1 MLDVF
6 QPEPDICY
14 QTKLFFRKNYLKSLM
29 MELEDYN
36 KSFEDYLETFDED
49 INYKL
54 RSIRQQC
61 YRDFVERFNNRQKE
75 WDRTFREL
83 LKKSQEDD
91 NSVKKSID
99 LKPPNGT
106 GLDKLAGGIDLNL
119 SLPNPEL
126 TPFSTKTKEVFEH
139 DGNLKENSPNIV
151 DQKPTS
157 LEPIRVLKPSSK
169 SETKEPQQIK
179 PDSKSISKEDKE
191 FTDLNFSNNSAIKE
205 FSRIQ
210 NVLES
215 SREAFNELNT
225 NSGLRQFKTQLN
237 LFIRTQINS
246 ISNSDSQHINTKTK
260 LLTNLFTGQKVNFQD
275 RIIDASQ
282 HPQGCLFSMDLA
294 AQTFVTVGTRLVNSV
309 PAIAKSMATVIN
321 GIINNDLTLFKDLIL
336 GHLLERCPYLIPLN
350 PRLNDIPEGN
360 DREMN
365 FKIACGYCIDIK
377 TQSLES
383 EEKYLA
389 RMRSMALIYACIL
402 VQEHK
407 HQAWSWLAS
416 FLSLK
421 PQPVITAT
429 ILQAF
434 LQESSKELSTTYGCQ
449 YKKLITFIRGCYLKM
464 IEEATLGD
472 KQSFIK
478 LKNLLSD
485 DSGLI
490 ATPKMSSIFGAIRMG

>member
-1 MLDVF
+1 
-6 QPEPDICY
+6 
-14 QTKLFFRKNYLKSLM
+14 M

-49 INYKL
+49 VNYKL

-61 YRDFVERFNNRQKE
+61 YRDFVQRFNDRQKE

-91 NSVKKSID
+91 ISVKKSID
-99 LKPPNGT
+99 LKPSNGT
-106 GLDKLAGGIDLNL
+106 GLDKLASGISLNL
-119 SLPNPEL
+119 SLPTPEF
-126 TPFSTKTKEVFEH
+126 TPFSIKTKEVIKQ
-139 DGNLKENSPNIV
+139 DGSVTEKSSDVN
-151 DQKPTS
+151 QKPTS
-157 LEPIRVLKPSSK
+157 IEPIQVLKPSSK
-169 SETKEPQQIK
+169 LETKESLQIK
-179 PDSKSISKEDKE
+179 PDKKNISKEDDE
-191 FTDLNFSNNSAIKE
+191 FKDPNFSNINAIKE

-215 SREAFNELNT
+215 SRGVFNELNT
-225 NSGLRQFKTQLN
+225 NPGLKQFKTQLN

-246 ISNSDSQHINTKTK
+246 ISNSDSQHINTKTR
-260 LLTNLFTGQKVNFQD
+260 LLTNLFTGQRINFQD

-282 HPQGCLFSMDLA
+282 HPQGQIFSMDLA

-321 GIINNDLTLFKDLIL
+321 GIINNDLAIFKDLIL

-350 PRLNDIPEGN
+350 PRLNDIPEGK

-365 FKIACGYCIDIK
+365 YKIACGYCIDIK

-434 LQESSKELSTTYGCQ
+434 LQESSKELSTSYGCQ
-449 YKKLITFIRGCYLKM
+449 YKKLVAFMRSCYLKM
-464 IEEATLGD
+464 IEEVTLGD

-485 DSGLI
+485 DSNLI
-490 ATPKMSSIFGAIRMG
+490 ATPKISSIFGAIRMG